1 MAEANLTDI
10 YCGLLGVDNK
20 RMLTKV
26 AAHIF
31 ANVVGLSVKAGLI
44 VEPRGTEE
52 VPSDLLET
60 ADLFSQAFNK
70 AARIGSG
77 EIRYRSLGYEYWQN
91 RRQLSEPYTSLLRRR
106 SQMIPSLYGVLRE
119 HRNIISHEH
128 DDPGT
133 TPRIVGL
140 CGTIMSILEL
150 APPHADVDL
159 ECLNQQCESAIAAVA
174 DGVKSQHRQDRRE
187 RGEEIS
193 EPLDDEQRSVLEE
206 EIRRLRQQ
214 VQFLETQ
221 RTRQK
226 LALPSSTRVA
236 KDSRLAKID
245 DIDRSMHDIVSRLDG
260 IASVTENAFK
270 GIATALDRKL
280 DQFSETVTRAQ
291 RAVPPFDDEIP
302 DIPADALDPDEPPKL
317 TLSMAK
323 EKLRELRNRIERET
337 GAKPWENI
345 CMMDPIVLAALAS
358 ASTHGLCG
366 VEDWL
371 ELPAVTERYPGK
383 RTVMDHQL
391 DMFGEEMMAIY
402 RRVETSGDHRSQ

>member
-10 YCGLLGVDNK
+10 YSGLLGVDNK
-20 RMLTKV
+20 RMLTKI
-26 AAHIF
+26 AARIF
-31 ANVVGLSVKAGLI
+31 ASVVGLSVKAGLI
-44 VEPRGTEE
+44 VKPRDEME
-52 VPSDLLET
+52 VPSDLLDT
-60 ADLFSQAFNK
+60 GDLFSQAFNRT
-70 AARIGSG
+70 ARIGSG

-106 SQMIPSLYGVLRE
+106 SQMIPTLYGVLRE

-128 DDPGT
+128 DDLGT

-159 ECLNQQCESAIAAVA
+159 ECLNQQCESAITAVA

-193 EPLDDEQRSVLEE
+193 EPLDDEQRSALEE

-214 VQFLETQ
+214 VQLLEAQKTKP
-221 RTRQK
+221 K

-236 KDSRLAKID
+236 RDLRLEKID
-245 DIDRSMHDIVSRLDG
+245 DIDRSMQNIMSRLDG
-260 IASVTENAFK
+260 IASVTENSFK
-270 GIATALDRKL
+270 GLATALDRKL
-280 DQFSETVTRAQ
+280 DLFSETVSRAQ
-291 RAVPPFDDEIP
+291 RAVPSFDDEIP
-302 DIPADALDPDEPPKL
+302 DIPADAFERDEAPKL

-358 ASTHGLCG
+358 ASTHGLSG

-371 ELPAVTERYPGK
+371 ELPAVMERYPGK
-383 RTVMDHQL
+383 RAVMDHQL
-391 DMFGEEMMAIY
+391 NIFGEEMMTVY
-402 RRVETSGDHRSQ
+402 RRVERSGDHRST